1 MAWHDANIEPVEP
14 AAVFNHDVIT
24 DAKPSCLGK
33 GRVDTVAPMPAAREA
48 STGGAG
54 EIRTR
59 PTGDAR
65 EYAAAHLVV

>member
-33 GRVDTVAPMPAAREA
+33 GRVDRSNQCRPPALGN
-48 STGGAG
+48 SMGA
-54 EIRTR
+54 
-59 PTGDAR
+59 D
-65 EYAAAHLVV
+65 

>member
-33 GRVDTVAPMPAAREA
+33 GRVDTVEPMPAAGSGEFDGCRL
-48 STGGAG
+48 GAD
-54 EIRTR
+54 
-59 PTGDAR
+59 GDGPMQR
-65 EYAAAHLVV
+65 